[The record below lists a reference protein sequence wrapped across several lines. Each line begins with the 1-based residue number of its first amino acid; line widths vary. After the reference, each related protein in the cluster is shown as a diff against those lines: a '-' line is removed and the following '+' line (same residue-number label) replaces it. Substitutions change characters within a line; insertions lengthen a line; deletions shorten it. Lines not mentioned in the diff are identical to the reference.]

1 MYVKSSS
8 PCTYI
13 KPLVYM
19 DIRNIN
25 VHKYYTKSTLL
36 KVTIDS
42 LADASMKMSMLMHPR
57 AICVKNGLLKQR
69 YLT

>member
-1 MYVKSSS
+1 MYIQIS
-8 PCTYI
+8 
-13 KPLVYM
+13 
-19 DIRNIN
+19 
-25 VHKYYTKSTLL
+25 STLL

-42 LADASMKMSMLMHPR
+42 LADASMKTSMLMFPQ

>member
-19 DIRNIN
+19 DIRDIN
-25 VHKYYTKSTLL
+25 VLL
-36 KVTIDS
+36 KVTTDS
-42 LADASMKMSMLMHPR
+42 LADASMKTSMLMFPQ

-69 YLT
+69 FLT